1 MLTQGTVTYTG
12 LGVEIT
18 LLNLEDRSKLGSAI
32 QALSSV
38 IGNSK
43 LPIPTSPYTEGLS
56 YVLQFANT
64 AIDNDIKNHNQDDKF
79 KSGALDF
86 NFDPDGACNGDF
98 EKTDTK
104 AIVFS
109 EGPQAKD
116 DSYIDIS
123 KTGDYCWSADLTPSF
138 VLKAVHMDGGKTGLR
153 VWRTRSTF
161 LCCSG
166 PPLFGREAVA
176 ADAGNIRPKFHG
188 QDFGNINDTNS
199 IRRFWLLF
207 LPTPNTP
214 AHLDDF

>member
-1 MLTQGTVTYTG
+1 VLTQGTVTYTG

-98 EKTDTK
+98 EKTGTK

-109 EGPQAKD
+109 AGPQAKD

-138 VLKAVHMDGGKTGLR
+138 VLKAVHMDGGKPCSDPSYQGTAKPISNSYIGFYLNK
-153 VWRTRSTF
+153 RTLGRTLGPDSAAERDRQEA
-161 LCCSG
+161 LARCSANG
-166 PPLFGREAVA
+166 ITDA
-176 ADAGNIRPKFHG
+176 AKCPGGALK
-188 QDFGNINDTNS
+188 
-199 IRRFWLLF
+199 
-207 LPTPNTP
+207 
-214 AHLDDF
+214 